1 MDTLENYSFYNYLTA
16 TTSYALLIP
25 FALISIKKSPYFV
38 PFFLAI
44 VLSLIWLG
52 YTTFTLQDQ
61 FYFSS
66 DALPFETLRNGAW
79 LIFLCFISFKQRKGE
94 RLSIFFRSKNVLL
107 ILFSTTLVFLY
118 EVNSGLLQAIN
129 QFLQRDLRLFI
140 HVIFA
145 IVGLML
151 IEQIYRNAFS
161 DQRWSIK
168 FLCVGLGALFIVDFI
183 LYSKSLLFFSL
194 DSAIWSSR
202 GIINAIIAP
211 MLAVSMLRLQE
222 KDTELTVS
230 RKIVFHTT
238 VLFGS
243 GLYLVLMSVAGFYIR
258 DYGGNWGEVAQFTFI
273 FLAILLLIVLFISG
287 KIRALVK
294 VNLSKHF
301 LEYRYDY
308 REEWIKL
315 SKTLAQLNSVSE
327 LAGLIIK
334 TMADLVE
341 SSGGGLWLKNEQGDF
356 YLAEHKHLGFEPEQL
371 FGKDEPFI
379 RFLADKQWVID
390 FVQYIDNPDLYDDI
404 DLSKWNF
411 DDNKIWLI
419 IPLYRLNSLEA
430 FVVLTQARVPRALN
444 WEDLDLLKT
453 VGFQLSNALALNQTL
468 DELSRARQ
476 FEAYSRLSAFVVH
489 DLKNLIAQ
497 VAMIVKNA
505 EKHKHNPEFI
515 EDSIDTLQNVV
526 TKMQHIIDQLK
537 KGNIQS
543 ETQAVLNLNQIIQDV
558 AQQQSSNRPTL
569 EIVSDIN
576 QDFEVQGE
584 QAKITAVLGH
594 LIQNA
599 QEATDDDGFVKL
611 ELTQNADRA
620 IIKIIDSGA
629 GMDNKFIAE
638 RLFKPFDTTK
648 GNAGMGIGV
657 YEARDY
663 VLKHSGTIDVKSA
676 AGIGTTFTITLPL
689 YKRHKQPT
697 QTSAETNVQ
706 LDMTRAILKGEK

>member
-1 MDTLENYSFYNYLTA
+1 MNTLGYYSYHNYLTA
-16 TTSYALLIP
+16 TASYALLII
-25 FALISIKKSPYFV
+25 FTLFSIKKSHYLT
-38 PFFLAI
+38 FFLLAST
-44 VLSLIWLG
+44 LSLLWLA
-52 YTTFTLQDQ
+52 YTSFILQNEKYYTPDT
-61 FYFSS
+61 
-66 DALPFETLRNGAW
+66 LPFETLRNGAW
-79 LIFLCFISFKQRKGE
+79 LIFLCFISFKQQKGE
-94 RLSIFFRSKNVLL
+94 FLATFFRSKSVVI
-107 ILFSTTLVFLY
+107 ILFATSLVFLY
-118 EVNSGLLQAIN
+118 ETNVNVLRTVNEFMQKD
-129 QFLQRDLRLFI
+129 FRLFI

-183 LYSKSLLFFSL
+183 LYSKSLLFYSL

-202 GIINAIIAP
+202 GVINALVTP

-258 DYGGNWGEVAQFTFI
+258 DYGGSWGEIAQFTFI
-273 FLAILLLIVLFISG
+273 FLAILLLVVLFISG
-287 KIRALVK
+287 RIRALFK
-294 VNLSKHF
+294 VYLSKHF
-301 LEYRYDY
+301 LEYHYDY

-315 SKTLAQLNSVSE
+315 SKTIAELNSVSE

-356 YLAEHKHLGFEPEQL
+356 YLTEHKYLGIEPEQL
-371 FGKDEPFI
+371 FNKEEPFI
-379 RFLADKQWVID
+379 RFMDRKQWVID
-390 FVQYIDNPDLYDDI
+390 FVQYTDNPDLYDDI
-404 DLSKWNF
+404 DLSRWIF
-411 DDNKIWLI
+411 EGSKIWLI
-419 IPLYRLNSLEA
+419 IPLFRLNTLEA

-468 DELSRARQ
+468 DALSRSRQ

-489 DLKNLIAQ
+489 DLKNLVAQ

-526 TKMQHIIDQLK
+526 IKMQHIIDQLK
-537 KGNIQS
+537 KGNIQP
-543 ETQAVLNLNQIIQDV
+543 ETNVIIDLNKIIQDV
-558 AQQQSSNRPTL
+558 ARQQSSNRPIPEL
-569 EIVSDIN
+569 VYDA
-576 QDFEVQGE
+576 QHKCEVKGE
-584 QAKITAVLGH
+584 PAKMTAILGH

-599 QEATDDDGFVKL
+599 QEATDDNGFVRI
-611 ELTQNADRA
+611 ELIKTEDRA
-620 IIKIIDSGA
+620 MIKVIDNGI
-629 GMDNKFIAE
+629 GMDNRFISE

-676 AGIGTTFTITLPL
+676 PGEGTSFTINLPL
-689 YKRHKQPT
+689 YQRHD
-697 QTSAETNVQ
+697 QTV
-706 LDMTRAILKGEK
+706 

>member
-1 MDTLENYSFYNYLTA
+1 MDTLEHYSFYNYLTA

-25 FALISIKKSPYFV
+25 FALISIKKSPYFL

-44 VLSLIWLG
+44 FLSLVWLG

-61 FYFSS
+61 YYFSS

-79 LIFLCFISFKQRKGE
+79 LIFLCFISYKQGKGE
-94 RLSIFFRSKNVLL
+94 SLSIFLKSKNVLL

-118 EVNSGLLQAIN
+118 EINSNLLQAIN

-145 IVGLML
+145 IIGLML

-168 FLCVGLGALFIVDFI
+168 FLCVGLGSLFIVDFI

-202 GIINAIIAP
+202 GIINALIAP
-211 MLAVSMLRLQE
+211 MLAISMLRLQE

-258 DYGGNWGEVAQFTFI
+258 DYGGSWGEIAQFTFI

-294 VNLSKHF
+294 VNFSKHF

-315 SKTLAQLNSVSE
+315 SKTVAQLNSVSE

-341 SSGGGLWLKNEQGDF
+341 SSGGGLWLKNERGDF
-356 YLAEHKHLGFEPEQL
+356 YLAEYKHLGFEPEQL
-371 FGKDEPFI
+371 FYKDEPFI

-390 FVQYIDNPDLYDDI
+390 FVQYNDNPDLYDDI

-419 IPLYRLNSLEA
+419 IPLYRLNTLEA

-526 TKMQHIIDQLK
+526 AKMQHIIDQLK

-543 ETQAVLNLNQIIQDV
+543 ETKAVLNLNKIIQDV

-569 EIVSDIN
+569 EIVSAN
-576 QDFEVQGE
+576 SQECEVQGE
-584 QAKITAVLGH
+584 QAKMTAVLGH

-599 QEATDDDGFVKL
+599 QEATDDNGFVKL
-611 ELTQNADRA
+611 ELTQNADQA
-620 IIKIIDSGA
+620 IIKIIDSGI

-676 AGIGTTFTITLPL
+676 AGIGTIFTITLPL
-689 YKRHKQPT
+689 YKRQNEPDQP
-697 QTSAETNVQ
+697 SAKMNVQ
-706 LDMTRAILKGEK
+706 PKKHD